1 MKTRIFAFIICTAM
15 AVCMAGCSDKDT
27 SSKANSD
34 VSSDNLLV
42 SSQATDN
49 TVLGEGDTSFVFEV
63 TGTDGNTASFTINT
77 NEKTVGDALSKLGLI
92 EGDDTEFGLYVKT
105 VNGTTLDFDKDGKYW
120 AFYIDGEYAMTGVD
134 STDIDETSVYEF
146 RAE

>member
-1 MKTRIFAFIICTAM
+1 
-15 AVCMAGCSDKDT
+15 MAGCSDKDT
-27 SSKANSD
+27 SSKAGGNA
-34 VSSDNLLV
+34 SSDNLSV

-49 TVLGEGDTSFVFEV
+49 TLGEGDTSFVFEV
-63 TGTDGNTASFTINT
+63 TGTDGNTASFKINT

-92 EGDDTEFGLYVKT
+92 EGDDTNLGLYVKT
-105 VNGTTLDFDKDGKYW
+105 VNGTTLEFDKDGKYW

>member
-1 MKTRIFAFIICTAM
+1 MKTRIYALLICTAM

-27 SSKANSD
+27 SSKASGNS
-34 VSSDNLLV
+34 SSDNLLV

-49 TVLGEGDTSFVFEV
+49 TLGEGDTSFVFEV
-63 TGTDGNTASFTINT
+63 TGTDGNTASFKINT

-92 EGDDTEFGLYVKT
+92 EGDDTNLGLYVKT
-105 VNGTTLDFDKDGKYW
+105 VNGTTLEFDKDGKYW

>member
-1 MKTRIFAFIICTAM
+1 
-15 AVCMAGCSDKDT
+15 MAGCSDKEAT
-27 SSKANSD
+27 SKANSD
-34 VSSDNLLV
+34 VSSDNSSV
-42 SSQATDN
+42 SSQATDSN
-49 TVLGEGDTSFVFEV
+49 VLGEGDTSFVFEV
-63 TGTDGNTASFTINT
+63 TGTDGSTASFTINT

>member
-1 MKTRIFAFIICTAM
+1 MKTRIYAFIICTAM
-15 AVCMAGCSDKDT
+15 AVCMAGCSDKEA
-27 SSKANSD
+27 SSKASGNA
-34 VSSDNLLV
+34 SSDNLLV

-49 TVLGEGDTSFVFEV
+49 TLGEGDTSFVFEV
-63 TGTDGNTASFTINT
+63 TGTDGNTASFKINT

-92 EGDDTEFGLYVKT
+92 EGDDTNLGLYVKT
-105 VNGTTLDFDKDGKYW
+105 VNGTTLEFDKDGKYW

>member
-1 MKTRIFAFIICTAM
+1 MKTRIYAFLICTAV
-15 AVCMAGCSDKDT
+15 AVCMAGCSDKE
-27 SSKANSD
+27 SSSRSGGDA
-34 VSSDNLLV
+34 SSDNLLV

-49 TVLGEGDTSFVFEV
+49 TLGEGDTSFVFEV
-63 TGTDGNTASFTINT
+63 TGTDGNTASFKINT

>member
-1 MKTRIFAFIICTAM
+1 MKTRIYALLICTAM

-27 SSKANSD
+27 SSKAGGD
-34 VSSDNLLV
+34 ASSDNSSV

-49 TVLGEGDTSFVFEV
+49 TLGEGDTSFVFEV

>member
-1 MKTRIFAFIICTAM
+1 MKTRIYALLICTAM

-27 SSKANSD
+27 SSKAGGNA
-34 VSSDNLLV
+34 SSDNLSV

-49 TVLGEGDTSFVFEV
+49 TLGEGDTSFVFEV
-63 TGTDGNTASFTINT
+63 TGTDGNTASFKINT

-92 EGDDTEFGLYVKT
+92 EGDDTNLGLYVKT
-105 VNGTTLDFDKDGKYW
+105 VNGTTLEFDKDGKYW

>member
-1 MKTRIFAFIICTAM
+1 MKTRIFAFITCTAM

-27 SSKANSD
+27 SSKAGGNA
-34 VSSDNLLV
+34 SSDNLSV

-49 TVLGEGDTSFVFEV
+49 TLGEGDTSFVFEV
-63 TGTDGNTASFTINT
+63 TGTDGNTASFKINT

-92 EGDDTEFGLYVKT
+92 EGDDPNLGLYVKT
-105 VNGTTLDFDKDGKYW
+105 VNGTTLEFDKDGKYW

>member
-1 MKTRIFAFIICTAM
+1 
-15 AVCMAGCSDKDT
+15 MAGCSDKDT

-77 NEKTVGDALSKLGLI
+77 NEKTVGDALSKLGLS